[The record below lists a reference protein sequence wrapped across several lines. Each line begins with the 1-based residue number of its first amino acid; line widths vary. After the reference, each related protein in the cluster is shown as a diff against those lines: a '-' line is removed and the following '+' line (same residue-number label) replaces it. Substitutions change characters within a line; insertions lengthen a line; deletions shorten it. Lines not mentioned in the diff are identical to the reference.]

1 MKVLSL
7 TQPYATLMDL
17 DLKRIETRSWATRY
31 RGPLAIH
38 AAKGFPRWARELT
51 YQKPFCTVLLQ
62 HDLRL
67 VDLPLGAI
75 LCVVEVVDCV
85 STDTPDLDAVLRYRG
100 AEHERAFG
108 DYASGRFMWITEHL
122 RRLPD
127 PIQARGSLG
136 LWDYDGVL
144 L

>member
-7 TQPYATLMDL
+7 TQPWATLMAL
-17 DLKRIETRSWATRY
+17 GLKQIETRSWRMAY

-38 AAKGFPRWARELT
+38 AAKGFPMRARELT

-75 LCVVEVVDCV
+75 LCVVDAVDCV
-85 STDTPDLDAVLRYRG
+85 STNTPDLDAVLKYRG

-108 DYASGRFMWITEHL
+108 DYSPNRFLWITENV
-122 RRLPD
+122 RRLPE
-127 PIQARGSLG
+127 PIPARGSLG
-136 LWDYDGVL
+136 LWEYAGAL